1 MIVLWFS
8 LVLFTQLSLKENLS
22 IRQNQIR
29 LYSTVSRVQ
38 SKNTSLQ
45 TCFCR
50 NGRLHLPILYSTILP
65 KNVIYVINILFKIG
79 TQVFQATAQTSF
91 KSDFHFVQSAPL
103 IATEA
108 ESAFTIG
115 FTAACS
121 LWRPPLLAGG
131 KRFTPAAAAASV
143 SMFIYV
149 NTRCPPQPNDCLHA
163 WGTILPASGFYRS
176 FS

>member
-1 MIVLWFS
+1 MDR
-8 LVLFTQLSLKENLS
+8 TK
-22 IRQNQIR
+22 
-29 LYSTVSRVQ
+29 
-38 SKNTSLQ
+38 
-45 TCFCR
+45 
-50 NGRLHLPILYSTILP
+50 LHCTLYSTILP

-176 FS
+176 FSWFEIKFGADRYKILSEAAGKYI